1 MTDCRVSEW
10 KRIIRQ
16 DKRRAEVKQKTG
28 KKYEKEGNFRT
39 RGIAACLKRG
49 LLIQKGPRGEKDGEG
64 WALERVRTLCPYP
77 FPLLV
82 LNPSPTAFL
91 WPVSCSWEQDEKRER
106 WAKALFSYKKPTIHG
121 HTVPPPHTPTFTHTY
136 KHVIDMPSLSYMIIY
151 YVLY

>member
-1 MTDCRVSEW
+1 M
-10 KRIIRQ
+10 
-16 DKRRAEVKQKTG
+16 KQKTG

-64 WALERVRTLCPYP
+64 WALERARTLCPYP

-91 WPVSCSWEQDEKRER
+91 
-106 WAKALFSYKKPTIHG
+106 
-121 HTVPPPHTPTFTHTY
+121 
-136 KHVIDMPSLSYMIIY
+136 
-151 YVLY
+151 